1 MPIPSQIP
9 ECSIN
14 LSNHTFNSNSDSNSN
29 SMAISTASTV
39 LASLTEALNLSCH
52 NSMRMA
58 SLMFIILVPLEI
70 FSFLIKGSSLFVIDL
85 TALINRSSPEFVVS
99 KTKAEIRLGD
109 LLISILSTILI
120 AQFSCMARSN
130 SKASLDYYIKG
141 LQKIW
146 CGSVAA
152 LSCAK
157 LFYMLPVLIIT
168 FLERNTRAV
177 QFLQRDKMLVFVL
190 LLKVAWMILL
200 TLVEQ
205 WSLVIVLVEGG
216 NGFSAIA
223 KALAFVEKRKGKVF
237 FLMGG
242 ITVIKFMAWMLL
254 DFVISDNL
262 KVGKVGLFRLDS
274 IADNTFCYFVS
285 FYTYLL
291 YMVFYEKEK

>member
-1 MPIPSQIP
+1 MLSQIP
-9 ECSIN
+9 ECSMN
-14 LSNHTFNSNSDSNSN
+14 MSNHTFNSNSN
-29 SMAISTASTV
+29 SMAISTV
-39 LASLTEALNLSCH
+39 LASLTEALNLSCR
-52 NSMRMA
+52 NSRRMA
-58 SLMFIILVPLEI
+58 LPMFVIVVPLEI

-85 TALINRSSPEFVVS
+85 TALINRKSPEFPFVVP

-130 SKASLDYYIKG
+130 YKASLDYYIRG

-157 LFYMLPVLIIT
+157 LFYMLPVLILT

-177 QFLQRDKMLVFVL
+177 RFLQRDKMLVFVL

-223 KALAFVEKRKGKVF
+223 KALVFVGKRKRKVF

-242 ITVIKFMAWMLL
+242 ITVIKFMAWMVL
-254 DFVISDNL
+254 DFVSGDNL

-274 IADNTFCYFVS
+274 IAGNTFCYFVR

-291 YMVFYEKEK
+291 YMVFYDKEK